1 MVDKID
7 RPEAPPAYFITR
19 AKDAK
24 ESQHEQKGQRDE
36 EGERRQKEQAEKDW
50 SKFDRKTT
58 VIKPLQTKREK
69 IARCLFRTVVLHGGV
84 ATLQVD
90 VMWKDGHKT
99 DGALVLLAR
108 LDDYL
113 KLKRFAKGQEVP
125 EEFWSRQGRVDL
137 GIIQVI
143 SSAPQSRE
151 ISGMRA
157 GELPVD
163 EGKPRSLLEVAGLTD
178 GRCRRIR
185 WGAVAAYLILAA
197 IAALVAA
204 AALMP

>member
-36 EGERRQKEQAEKDW
+36 EGEQRQKEQAEKDW

-58 VIKPLQTKREK
+58 VIKPLRTSREK
-69 IARCLFRTVVLHGGV
+69 VARCLFRTVVLHGGV

-90 VMWKDGHKT
+90 VIWKDGHKT

-108 LDDYL
+108 LEDYL
-113 KLKRFAKGQEVP
+113 KLKKFAKGQEVP
-125 EEFWSRQGRVDL
+125 EEFWSKQGRVDL

-143 SSAPQSRE
+143 SSSPQSRE
-151 ISGMRA
+151 IKGTRA
-157 GELPVD
+157 EESPAD
-163 EGKPRSLLEVAGLTD
+163 EGKTGSLLEAAGLVE
-178 GRCRRIR
+178 GKSRRVR
-185 WGAVAAYLILAA
+185 WGVVAAYAIFAA

-204 AALMP
+204 AALTR